1 MPSRPISLLH
11 RDDPSKE
18 PLVGHA
24 KVTLEDWLNVA
35 RDLLVSDGVS
45 EVKVLAIGDRLKVSR
60 SSFYWYFK
68 NRKELLN
75 ALLDDWETRNT
86 AVIVEHCALP
96 TDTITQAVCYFF
108 RCFVDPALFDQG
120 LDFAIREWAR
130 RDGGVRARIDLA
142 DATRL
147 AAIAAMFERHG
158 YSPGD
163 ADARSRIL
171 YFMQL
176 GYHALDQTESMQ
188 QRMGRLEG
196 YLKGFTGVAP
206 RPEECAAFRA
216 YCAGLENSSFSA
228 SRE

>member
-11 RDDPSKE
+11 RDDPDKE
-18 PLVGHA
+18 PLVGHV

-35 RDLLVSDGVS
+35 RDLLVSDGVA

-75 ALLDDWETRNT
+75 ALQDDWEARNT
-86 AVIVEHCALP
+86 AVIVGHCALP
-96 TDTITQAVCYFF
+96 TDTITQAVCNFF
-108 RCFVDPALFDQG
+108 RCFVDPKLFDQG

-147 AAIAAMFERHG
+147 AAIAAMYARHG
-158 YSPGD
+158 YCADD

-176 GYHALDQTESMQ
+176 GYHALDQTEPMQ
-188 QRMGRLEG
+188 QRMVRLEG
-196 YLKGFTGVAP
+196 YLKGFTGVTP
-206 RPEECAAFRA
+206 SVEDCAELRA
-216 YCAGLENSSFSA
+216 YCAVLESP
-228 SRE
+228 

>member
-1 MPSRPISLLH
+1 MAKRPIPLLH
-11 RDDPSKE
+11 RDNPNKE
-18 PLVGHA
+18 PLVGHV

-35 RDLLVSDGVS
+35 RDLLVSEGVA

-86 AVIVEHCALP
+86 AVIVEHCAKP
-96 TDTITQAVCYFF
+96 TDTITQAVCNFF
-108 RCFVDPALFDQG
+108 SCFIDPDLFDQG
-120 LDFAIREWAR
+120 LDFAVREWAR

-142 DATRL
+142 DNRRL
-147 AAIAAMFERHG
+147 EAIAEMYEHHG
-158 YSPGD
+158 YSTHD

-176 GYHALDQTESMQ
+176 GYHALDQTEPMQ
-188 QRMGRLEG
+188 QRMSRLEG
-196 YLKGFTGVAP
+196 YLMGFTGVAP
-206 RPEECAAFRA
+206 NPEECAAFRA
-216 YCAGLENSSFSA
+216 YCKLH
-228 SRE
+228 